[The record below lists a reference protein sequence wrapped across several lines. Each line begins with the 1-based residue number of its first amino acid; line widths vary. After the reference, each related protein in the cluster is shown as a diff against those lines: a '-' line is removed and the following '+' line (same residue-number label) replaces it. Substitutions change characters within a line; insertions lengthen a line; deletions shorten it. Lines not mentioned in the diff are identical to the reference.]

1 MAFLYSIRLALR
13 GEFFLS
19 EFLPLFSVEQF
30 VADLAQA
37 DQVIKV
43 V

>member
-19 EFLPLFSVEQF
+19 GFLPLFSVEQF
-30 VADLAQA
+30 VAHLAEA
-37 DQVIKV
+37 DQIV
-43 V
+43 